1 MDKKS
6 GKGLGTS
13 GTILAVGGGL
23 IILIGGYL
31 LYKRYKKISDCTKAG
46 GTWDNET
53 KSCILPKTDVIQEKK
68 ILKDAYDNLTFE
80 TGKAIIKPTSLP
92 FLDEIAVV
100 FANEDAKPWKL
111 EIKGHTDNVGSESY
125 NQKLSEERA
134 NSVKTY
140 LISKGIEGSKITSS
154 GFGLSKPIASND
166 TADGRAKN
174 RRVEFIIIK
183 PTGEIVTTQTE
194 PVIPTQVNPEQ
205 KSVETVVITREQKV
219 NLIG

>member
-13 GTILAVGGGL
+13 GTILAVGGAL
-23 IILIGGYL
+23 IILIGGYF
-31 LYKRYKKISDCTKAG
+31 LYKRYKKISECTKAG
-46 GTWDNET
+46 GTWDKET
-53 KSCILPKTDVIQEKK
+53 NSCILPKKEVVQEKK

-80 TGKAIIKPTSLP
+80 IGKAIIKPASLP

-111 EIKGHTDNVGSESY
+111 EIKGHTDNKGSESY
-125 NQKLSEERA
+125 NQKLSEDRA

-140 LISKGIEGSKITSS
+140 LISKGIDNSKITSS

-166 TADGRAKN
+166 TAEGRAKN
-174 RRVEFIIIK
+174 RRVEFSIIK
-183 PTGEIVTTQTE
+183 PTGEIVTTQTQT
-194 PVIPTQVNPEQ
+194 VIPVEVKPEQ
-205 KSVETVVITREQKV
+205 IPVETVVVTKNQTV
-219 NLIG
+219 TLGS

>member
-13 GTILAVGGGL
+13 GTILAVGGAL

-31 LYKRYKKISDCTKAG
+31 LYKRYKKISECTKAG
-46 GTWDNET
+46 GTWDKET
-53 KSCILPKTDVIQEKK
+53 NSCILPKKEVIQEKQ

-80 TGKAIIKPTSLP
+80 TAKAIIKPASLP

-111 EIKGHTDNVGSESY
+111 EIKGHTDNKGTESY

-154 GFGLSKPIASND
+154 GFGLSKPIATND
-166 TADGRAKN
+166 TAEGRAKN
-174 RRVEFIIIK
+174 RRVEFSIIK
-183 PTGEIVTTQTE
+183 PTGEIVTTQTQT
-194 PVIPTQVNPEQ
+194 VIPAEVKPEQ
-205 KSVETVVITREQKV
+205 IPVETVVVTKNQTV
-219 NLIG
+219 TLGS

>member
-1 MDKKS
+1 M
-6 GKGLGTS
+6 
-13 GTILAVGGGL
+13 
-23 IILIGGYL
+23 
-31 LYKRYKKISDCTKAG
+31 
-46 GTWDNET
+46 
-53 KSCILPKTDVIQEKK
+53 
-68 ILKDAYDNLTFE
+68 
-80 TGKAIIKPTSLP
+80 
-92 FLDEIAVV
+92 V

>member
-23 IILIGGYL
+23 IILIGGYF
-31 LYKRYKKISDCTKAG
+31 LYKRHKKISDCTKAG
-46 GTWDNET
+46 GTWDKET
-53 KSCILPKTDVIQEKK
+53 NSCILPKKEVIQEKK

-80 TGKAIIKPTSLP
+80 IAKAIIKPASLP

-111 EIKGHTDNVGSESY
+111 EIKGHTDNKGGESY
-125 NQKLSEERA
+125 NQKLSEDRA

-140 LISKGIEGSKITSS
+140 LISKGIEASKITSS

-166 TADGRAKN
+166 TAEGRAKN
-174 RRVEFIIIK
+174 RRVEFTIIK
-183 PTGEIVTTQTE
+183 PTGEVVTTQTE
-194 PVIPTQVNPEQ
+194 PVIQTEVKPEQ
-205 KSVETVVITREQKV
+205 IPVETVVVTKNQTV
-219 NLIG
+219 TLGS

>member
-46 GTWDNET
+46 GTWDKET
-53 KSCILPKTDVIQEKK
+53 NSCILPKKEVIQEKK

-80 TGKAIIKPTSLP
+80 IAKSIIKPASLP

-111 EIKGHTDNVGSESY
+111 EIKGHTDNKGGESY
-125 NQKLSEERA
+125 NQKLSEDRA

-140 LISKGIEGSKITSS
+140 LISKGIEASKITSS

-166 TADGRAKN
+166 TAEGRAKN
-174 RRVEFIIIK
+174 RRVEFTIIK
-183 PTGEIVTTQTE
+183 PTGEVVTTQTE
-194 PVIPTQVNPEQ
+194 PVIQTEVKPEQ
-205 KSVETVVITREQKV
+205 IPVETVVVTKNQTV
-219 NLIG
+219 TLGS